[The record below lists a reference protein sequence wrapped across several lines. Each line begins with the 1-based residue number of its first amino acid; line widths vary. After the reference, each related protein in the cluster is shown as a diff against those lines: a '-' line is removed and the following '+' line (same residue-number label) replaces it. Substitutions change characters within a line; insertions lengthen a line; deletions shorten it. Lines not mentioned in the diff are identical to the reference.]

1 MKNNFQNLILKF
13 NLSQVKVADIIGVS
27 RPTLAKILSGD
38 REIRVSEAEKF
49 ANFVGIAVDEVFGA
63 DGVEV
68 VLESAKKSL
77 ESIQNKVR
85 ISVPAKNV
93 KKFKNALLY
102 ITQKIGAFPNVGQ
115 TVLYKILYFC
125 DFDYYE
131 KHEEQ
136 LIGATYIKN
145 HFGPTPREFSVIVED
160 MIKSGEIEEV
170 KTRFFK
176 KEQRKYIPVIEP
188 DLSVFT
194 GQELQHID
202 YEIKRLGDKTARELS
217 DFSHQDVPWISAKIG
232 EDISYESVF
241 YRTEKTSVR
250 KYEEDRL

>member
-1 MKNNFQNLILKF
+1 MIWNPDPIAF
-13 NLSQVKVADIIGVS
+13 N
-27 RPTLAKILSGD
+27 
-38 REIRVSEAEKF
+38 
-49 ANFVGIAVDEVFGA
+49 VFG
-63 DGVEV
+63 
-68 VLESAKKSL
+68 
-77 ESIQNKVR
+77 
-85 ISVPAKNV
+85 VPVAWYGLSWS
-93 KKFKNALLY
+93 FA
-102 ITQKIGAFPNVGQ
+102 I
-115 TVLYKILYFC
+115 
-125 DFDYYE
+125 
-131 KHEEQ
+131 
-136 LIGATYIKN
+136 LIGYFVMQFI
-145 HFGPTPREFSVIVED
+145 
-160 MIKSGEIEEV
+160 
-170 KTRFFK
+170 FK